1 MKPTCRI
8 PITYQYC
15 YTLSPGQNRL
25 AQLFLILIAFGAFF
39 IAWQLIRWLSPA
51 LLRPVSSGIILI
63 DRFGIIVV
71 VVAMILMHENIHALV
86 AWRCTNHWPS
96 YGVTPLGIYVNTA
109 EWYFPRSMMIA
120 ISIAPFLILTLLG
133 FLLLAMLPAAFTRL
147 FVWFILLNGVGSI
160 NDVAVT
166 AWIFFQP
173 DSALIQNDG
182 REIRIYRAEG
192 GVNLT
197 LKLRDRI
204 RVFLERVWIKPNLI

>member
-1 MKPTCRI
+1 MKPTCRV
-8 PITYQYC
+8 PITYRYC

-63 DRFGIIVV
+63 DRYGILVV
-71 VVAMILMHENIHALV
+71 VVAMILLHENIHALV
-86 AWRCTNHWPS
+86 AWRYTNHWPS

-109 EWYFPRSMMIA
+109 EWLFPRSMMIA
-120 ISIAPFLILTLLG
+120 ISVAPFLILTVLG
-133 FLLLAMLPAAFTRL
+133 FLLLVMLPTAFARL
-147 FVWFILLNGVGSI
+147 SVWFILLNGVGSI
-160 NDVAVT
+160 NDVAVAT
-166 AWIFFQP
+166 WIFFQP
-173 DSALIQNDG
+173 DSSLFQNDG

-192 GVNLT
+192 EGNLT

-204 RVFLERVWIKPNLI
+204 RVFLERVWIKPKLF